1 MLILGIDTSGK
12 HGSVALL
19 RATADELLTLEFVPL
34 AGGQYSELLVPS
46 IAGMLERQGAER
58 SSLGL
63 IGVASGPGSFTGLRV
78 AIATVKGL
86 AEAFSTPVVAVS
98 VLEAVAIAGPMEG
111 RVVAALD
118 AQRSE
123 VFFGEYLVQGSEA
136 NPAKATHESLAN
148 FDGFTAA
155 LATIH
160 AEKVLTPDETII
172 TRLHDVGIE
181 SHSLPRPNA
190 EAYAR
195 IAHRKFCAG
204 IHADVA
210 TLDANYLRRS
220 DAEIFCAPKIGITP
234 A

>member
-1 MLILGIDTSGK
+1 MFILGIDTSGK

-19 RATADELLTLEFVPL
+19 RATADDLLTLESVPL

-46 IAGMLERQGAER
+46 IAGMLERQGAQQ

-98 VLEAVAIAGPMEG
+98 VLEAVALASPMEG

-123 VFFGEYLVQGSEA
+123 VFFGEYLTQRSEA
-136 NPAKATHESLAN
+136 EQAQMVRESLAS
-148 FDGFTAA
+148 FEGFTAA

-160 AEKVLTPDETII
+160 ANKVITPDETVA
-172 TRLHDVGIE
+172 TRLRDVGIE
-181 SHSLPRPNA
+181 SHSLARPNA

-195 IAHRKFCAG
+195 IAHRKFCTG
-204 IHADVA
+204 MRADVA

-220 DAEIFCAPKIGITP
+220 DAEIFSAPKLGIAP